1 METIMGATPLQVV
14 AWFVPMALGGCIIS
28 TAGGFVLHLLPGTIL
43 ILISG
48 AAWIIAPLLFAIAP
62 AGANYWAYVF
72 PAMICATTGI
82 DITFNI
88 TNIFITTS
96 FPRHRQ
102 GLAGALIN
110 SILHLGISFFL
121 GISDM
126 IATYTA
132 AKGPSR
138 SWKNVFWFEVALAAA
153 ALVILIFFVKIDK
166 AKSDLT
172 ADERMRLEVRTVG
185 GDSVCTEKQ
194 DMPKSARSGGTQT
207 ALSHA
212 SNT

>member
-1 METIMGATPLQVV
+1 METVMGATPLQVV

-28 TAGGFVLHLLPGTIL
+28 AAAGFLLHLLPGTIM

-62 AGANYWAYVF
+62 AGANYWAFVF

-88 TNIFITTS
+88 TNVFITTS

-121 GISDM
+121 GLSDI
-126 IATYTA
+126 IATYSRA
-132 AKGPSR
+132 HGLAR
-138 SWKNVFWFEVALAAA
+138 SWKNVFWFEVSLAAA
-153 ALVILIFFVKIDK
+153 ALAILVLFVKIDK

-172 ADERMRLEVRTVG
+172 VDERMELEVEAASKDAST
-185 GDSVCTEKQ
+185 K
-194 DMPKSARSGGTQT
+194 KARR
-207 ALSHA
+207 AEEL
-212 SNT
+212 N